1 MADSTI
7 TTQCCIAGGGPAGMM
22 LGFLLAR
29 AGVDVVVLEKHADF
43 FRDFRGDT
51 VHPSTLELMCE
62 LGLIDDFLKAPH
74 QKVETL
80 TGQVGAERI
89 VMADFRHLPTRC
101 KFIAL
106 MPQWDFLNFLAGQ
119 ARRYPTFELRMKV
132 EATDLIEEAGRI
144 VGLGAKTP
152 NGPLAIRA
160 DLVVGCDGR
169 HSTVREK
176 AGLKGD
182 DYGAP
187 MDVLWFRMSRKASD
201 SPDTFGHIEAGR
213 IMIMLDRGDYWQ
225 CAYVIPKGGIE
236 RVESEGLE
244 VFRKRVVEMSP
255 FLSDRVG
262 ELKSWDDVKLLSVTV
277 DRLRKWWRPGL
288 ICIGD
293 AAHAMSPIG
302 GVGIESRGAGRGRRR
317 QPAGRTA
324 ARRRGEGRGSSGHR
338 GAAACAL
345 HAVAAAHHPAADHQ
359 PRPGKRATAEAA
371 AVLSALRRLSGP
383 APHPGP
389 VDRGR
394 HSSRARAHAGG
405 GVWRRNGN
413 HPCDLKSYTWRPPA
427 GRYGRQPEPAQGLN
441 RSRGSSGERRRE
453 RAKG

>member
-1 MADSTI
+1 MAASTI

-62 LGLIDDFLKAPH
+62 LGLIDAFLKLPH

-106 MPQWDFLNFLAGQ
+106 MPQWDFLNFLARQ
-119 ARRYPTFELRMKV
+119 ARRYPTFDLRMQA
-132 EATDLIEEAGRI
+132 EATELIEEAGRI
-144 VGLGAKTP
+144 VGLRAKTP
-152 NGPLAIRA
+152 DGELTIRA
-160 DLVVGCDGR
+160 GLVIGCDGR

-187 MDVLWFRMSRKASD
+187 MDVLWFRVSRKDRD
-201 SPDTFGHIEAGR
+201 SADTFGHIEAGR
-213 IMIMLDRGDYWQ
+213 LMVMLDRGDYWQ

-236 RVESEGLE
+236 RVKSEGLE
-244 VFRKRVVEMSP
+244 AFRKRIVEMSP
-255 FLSDRVG
+255 FLRDRVG
-262 ELKSWDDVKLLSVTV
+262 ELKSWDDVKLLSVAV
-277 DRLRKWWRPGL
+277 DRLRRWWRPGL

-302 GVGIESRGAGRGRRR
+302 GVGRGRRR
-317 QPAGRTA
+317 QPAGRAA

-338 GAAACAL
+338 GAAHPACAL
-345 HAVAAAHHPAADHQ
+345 HPVAATHHPAADHQ
-359 PRPGKRATAEAA
+359 SRPGKRATAEAA
-371 AVLSALRRLSGP
+371 AILQALKRLSGP

-394 HSSRARAHAGG
+394 HSSRARAHVG
-405 GVWRRNGN
+405 GVV
-413 HPCDLKSYTWRPPA
+413 
-427 GRYGRQPEPAQGLN
+427 
-441 RSRGSSGERRRE
+441 
-453 RAKG
+453 